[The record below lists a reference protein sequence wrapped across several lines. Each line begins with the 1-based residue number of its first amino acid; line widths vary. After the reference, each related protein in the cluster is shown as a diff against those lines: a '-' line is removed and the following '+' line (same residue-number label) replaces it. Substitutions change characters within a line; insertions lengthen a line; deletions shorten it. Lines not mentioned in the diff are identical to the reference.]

1 MIYQFFFYFNVIVK
15 HIGNEGK
22 KSKKQKQ
29 KLLREIVTKKNAFK
43 LEFIIYLFIF
53 PFPIPFQSFDLNY
66 YYCFFLF
73 VVFHLKLILK

>member
-1 MIYQFFFYFNVIVK
+1 MMYQFFFYFNVIVS
-15 HIGNEGK
+15 HIGNEDKK

-29 KLLREIVTKKNAFK
+29 NLLREIVTKKNAFK

-66 YYCFFLF
+66 YCFFSFFLF
-73 VVFHLKLILK
+73 CSSFFI